1 LTNKDD
7 NQQDLHVDEEVNE
20 TEVKEETE
28 SANETNETTETSE
41 LDALKAELANKEDQ
55 IIRLSAEIQNINRRN
70 QSEREASAKYRSQ
83 NLAKAILPA
92 VDNLE
97 RALDIEAN
105 DDASK
110 AIHKGIEMVHA
121 SLLQAFAEEGIEAI
135 DPKGETFDPNFHQ
148 SVSAVP
154 AEDGQQTDEIVQ
166 VYQKG
171 YKLNDRV
178 LRPAMVIIAQ

>member
-1 LTNKDD
+1 MDD

-20 TEVKEETE
+20 TEVQEETE
-28 SANETNETTETSE
+28 STTETTETSE
-41 LDALKAELANKEDQ
+41 LEALKAELASKEDQ

-70 QSEREASAKYRSQ
+70 QTEREASAKYRSQ

-97 RALDIEAN
+97 RALDIEVD
-105 DDASK
+105 DDASNS
-110 AIHKGIEMVHA
+110 IHKGIEMVHA
-121 SLLQAFAEEGIEAI
+121 SLLQAFAEEGIEVI
-135 DPKGETFDPNFHQ
+135 DPKGEIFDPNFHQ

-154 AEDGQQTDEIVQ
+154 AEEGQQADEIVQ